1 MAVRTVRN
9 SGRNSGLVPQ
19 AGCDRT
25 TAMRLASREDSLFV
39 TVTALTRSLV
49 MYSVV
54 MPNAAFSGHPES
66 PGKVGGA

>member
-1 MAVRTVRN
+1 
-9 SGRNSGLVPQ
+9 
-19 AGCDRT
+19 
-25 TAMRLASREDSLFV
+25 MRLAFREDSLFE
-39 TVTALTRSLV
+39 TITALTRILV